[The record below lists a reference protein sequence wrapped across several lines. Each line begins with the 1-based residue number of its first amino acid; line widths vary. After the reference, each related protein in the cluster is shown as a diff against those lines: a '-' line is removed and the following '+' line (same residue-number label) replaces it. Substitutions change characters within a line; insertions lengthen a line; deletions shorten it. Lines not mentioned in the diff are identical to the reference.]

1 MTEFKINREKERL
14 KWQVGNRKGGGIG
27 SKVVV
32 EKPVRVGNRSSVVN
46 PRALSQVG
54 QSLGNK
60 AGTNSDK
67 LVRPVETFYQ
77 GRLPAGGPGGVVL
90 GNQKALDVGKGG
102 AGAGRNLYGQ
112 SGSNKTYGPTNPG
125 VPGLPSTKGQ
135 WPD

>member
-1 MTEFKINREKERL
+1 MASNK
-14 KWQVGNRKGGGIG
+14 KGGGSG
-27 SKVVV
+27 SRVIREV
-32 EKPVRVGNRSSVVN
+32 PVRVGNRSDVVN
-46 PRALSQVG
+46 PRAVSQVG

-60 AGTNSDK
+60 ASTGNSK
-67 LVRPVETFYQ
+67 TVRPVENVYA
-77 GRLPAGGPGGVVL
+77 GRLPAGGPGGIAL
-90 GNQKALDVGKGG
+90 GNAKALDVGKGG